1 MASKKKNM
9 SISIDPENV
18 VYTNIS
24 KTKDF
29 NSARM
34 VVKVADKEYMT
45 VSYEWEG
52 EHVPDFAMNL
62 MGFMQANK
70 VETSG
75 VWHGKEAEYA
85 EFENEDEEDAETE

>member
-1 MASKKKNM
+1 MASKKKSMKIN
-9 SISIDPENV
+9 IDPEKV

-24 KTKDF
+24 KTQDY

-52 EHVPDFAMNL
+52 SHVPDFAMSL
-62 MGFMQANK
+62 MSFMQANEI
-70 VETSG
+70 ETSG
-75 VWHGKEAEYA
+75 VWPGKETEYA
-85 EFENEDEEDAETE
+85 EFNKEDE